1 MASPKQL
8 WVIAGGN
15 GAGKTTFCN
24 LYLAKYGVK
33 FVNADSIAMTI
44 DPEHPENASYHAA
57 TLAAKIREDLI
68 SQLADHQRYGPQI
81 PGKGERLQRHPGLY
95 PSFGCKLE

>member
-68 SQLADHQRYGPQI
+68 SQSTSLPGQRRTATASSWSISIFWMQT
-81 PGKGERLQRHPGLY
+81 
-95 PSFGCKLE
+95 